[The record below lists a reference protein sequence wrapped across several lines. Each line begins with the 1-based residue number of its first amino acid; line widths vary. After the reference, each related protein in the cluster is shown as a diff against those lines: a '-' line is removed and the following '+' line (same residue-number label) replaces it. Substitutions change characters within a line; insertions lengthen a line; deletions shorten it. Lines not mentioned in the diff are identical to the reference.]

1 MAVARSPRQ
10 GAYSSWLSELK
21 AASQQC
27 QRVNTPGPEM
37 GDLFLLTVLSSGGGG
52 PGIVACG
59 WECSNPCLLPAPATV
74 GCEPSP
80 GREMTQSSHSRQRG
94 EGKENHPLI
103 RATLFLIIHS
113 GTYLVLGTV
122 LSALYVVPHLTL
134 KTVTVPFYKCARLPR
149 ELSGKE
155 YACNAGDRRD
165 LGSIL
170 GWGRSSGGGNSNP
183 LQYSCL
189 ENSMDGGVWWTTV
202 HGAAKSWTGLSH

>member
-1 MAVARSPRQ
+1 
-10 GAYSSWLSELK
+10 
-21 AASQQC
+21 
-27 QRVNTPGPEM
+27 M

-122 LSALYVVPHLTL
+122 LSALYVVPHFTNVQGFPGSSVV
-134 KTVTVPFYKCARLPR
+134 KNMPAMQEIQKIWVR
-149 ELSGKE
+149 S
-155 YACNAGDRRD
+155 
-165 LGSIL
+165 LGGEDPLEEEIATHFSIL
-170 GWGRSSGGGNSNP
+170 AWRTPWTEESGG
-183 LQYSCL
+183 LQ
-189 ENSMDGGVWWTTV
+189 SM
-202 HGAAKSWTGLSH
+202 GLQRAGQD